1 MLKHDF
7 PVGQECLFLTNSKW
21 NAKAVIQKIKQENY
35 KCEHCSFSRFYSAGF
50 YFVHGCEQQ
59 TVQVCT

>member
-7 PVGQECLFLTNSKW
+7 SVGQECLFLTNSKRK
-21 NAKAVIQKIKQENY
+21 AKAVIQKIKQENY

-50 YFVHGCEQQ
+50 LSCSWP
-59 TVQVCT
+59 